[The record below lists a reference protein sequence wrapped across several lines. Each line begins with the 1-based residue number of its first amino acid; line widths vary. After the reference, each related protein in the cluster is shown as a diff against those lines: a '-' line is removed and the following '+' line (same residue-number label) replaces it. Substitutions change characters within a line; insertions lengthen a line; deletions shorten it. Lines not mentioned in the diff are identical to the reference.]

1 MKTICVQII
10 SVALIALLTGCGSEK
25 EKTYQGDLNYTLT
38 GKGDTTLVFVHGW
51 GINEDYWSNQ
61 VDAFSDRYQI
71 LTLDLPGHGKS
82 PLKKDSLTIEEYGV
96 AVATLIS
103 ELDLKNVV
111 LIGHSMSGNVN
122 LRAYIQ
128 IPDRVVGFIG
138 VDNLQMVGHTLTE
151 GEAQQTNAYLQ
162 QFKNDY
168 ANTVSQYALGFLF
181 HVQTDSLVKKRVITD
196 IAALNPAFAI
206 ATLRALIFNE
216 PPFEREALPQ
226 LKMPLLLIVS
236 EGSIGDESS
245 LQTYCKNGFKYWS
258 IANTGHYPMIEQTE
272 EFNARL
278 NDALAVIAKGKVN
291 L

>member
-1 MKTICVQII
+1 MKKIPLPII
-10 SVALIALLTGCGSEK
+10 GIVLIALLAGCGSEK
-25 EKTYQGDLNYTLT
+25 EKNYQGDLHYTLT

-51 GINEDYWSNQ
+51 GINEEYWSNQ
-61 VDAFSDRYQI
+61 VDAFSNRYQI

-82 PLKKDSLTIEEYGV
+82 LLKKDSLTIEEYGI
-96 AVATLIS
+96 AVAKLID

-122 LRAYIQ
+122 LRAYVQ

-138 VDNLQMVGHTLTE
+138 VDNLQMVGHTLSE

-168 ANTVSQYALGFLF
+168 KNTVRQYALGFLF
-181 HVQTDSLVKKRVITD
+181 HAQTDSLVKKRVIDD

-245 LQTYCKNGFKYWS
+245 LQTYCKNGFKYWN